1 MYLYCFQ
8 SHVGSILM
16 YKCKNQVLINP
27 ISQRLSL
34 LMHDV
39 SLCQTSQS
47 SPGSTRW
54 RWKSNLQQM
63 MKLDPVSIWYDYETT
78 AAANFPFTDFS
89 EFVISHDLGLKV
101 SG

>member
-1 MYLYCFQ
+1 
-8 SHVGSILM
+8 
-16 YKCKNQVLINP
+16 
-27 ISQRLSL
+27 
-34 LMHDV
+34 
-39 SLCQTSQS
+39 
-47 SPGSTRW
+47 
-54 RWKSNLQQM
+54 M